1 MSPSLP
7 LCNRLLSR
15 LECNRLPSRPYTYL
29 RSSTGPLPPRASV
42 AASAR
47 RATAFLLSA
56 SATVNALAPRSASA
70 TASVLAPV
78 SASATVSALAPVSAL
93 ATVSALAPLPAL
105 ARRHCFCFGHCHPSR
120 ADWPPL
126 PLPLSVTDWPL
137 PSLPYRLA
145 AVAIA
150 PFRFR
155 LWLPLPPLPSPHWP
169 VAPPLFPFQPW
180 PVATA
185 SAPSTGPSP
194 LLPILLPSSPLLPL
208 PPDRV
213 T

>member
-47 RATAFLLSA
+47 RATAFIL
-56 SATVNALAPRSASA
+56 
-70 TASVLAPV
+70 

-150 PFRFR
+150 PLSDSDCGFRCHRFHLR
-155 LWLPLPPLPSPHWP
+155 IGPLRHRSFLFSLGPL
-169 VAPPLFPFQPW
+169 
-180 PVATA
+180 
-185 SAPSTGPSP
+185 P
-194 LLPILLPSSPLLPL
+194 LLPLLALALRHCFLLLSSSPLLPL
-208 PPDRV
+208 PPTASPDP
-213 T
+213 